1 MLNKNDLSIIDFRAH
16 ISESSNLYTFS
27 NIEGSSSSATY
38 NTNKRVFIDMERGLI
53 GFNIMR
59 EQYEGEKPDRYDA
72 DGMPEFNESRYVLLK
87 YDDGK
92 LKLIADVPISDNDWD
107 VRAIYRDGYLY
118 AFSETKVVALHVDA
132 E

>member
-27 NIEGSSSSATY
+27 NIEGSSSSAAY

-59 EQYEGEKPDRYDA
+59 KQYEGEKPDRYDA
-72 DGMPEFNESRYVLLK
+72 DGMPEFNESR
-87 YDDGK
+87 
-92 LKLIADVPISDNDWD
+92 
-107 VRAIYRDGYLY
+107 
-118 AFSETKVVALHVDA
+118 
-132 E
+132 